1 MTHKIIISAIATGVI
16 FVYLPEIGMSRL
28 EALASVYFIF
38 IVCLTGVFWMEDK
51 WKERR
56 FHDKRKMDR
65 DL

>member
-1 MTHKIIISAIATGVI
+1 MTHKLIISAIATGVI

-38 IVCLTGVFWMEDK
+38 IVCLTVVFWMEDK

-56 FHDKRKMDR
+56 GHDKRKMDR